1 MIRIN
6 LLKPETKD
14 IRETA
19 AAPGA
24 PEITVK
30 KSPNL
35 GSLIFLLL
43 IVAIGGYLYIQKR
56 AFDRENELLAMARLE
71 KEKLQYV
78 TAKLE
83 QVQSVR
89 ASLERKINLIN
100 DLRSQQDQAARI
112 MDQLSRSLPDW
123 VWLTGV
129 TYDSKGLQINGKA
142 LSNNLIADYMTS
154 LENSPVFMNVSLIN
168 STQRKAERNE
178 YLEFSLSA
186 AIKKKPEAAPPIA
199 KPEAKE
205 APAAK
210 KGGTT

>member
-14 IRETA
+14 IKETA
-19 AAPGA
+19 VAPGA
-24 PEITVK
+24 PEVAVK
-30 KSPNL
+30 KQPKL

-43 IVAIGGYLYIQKR
+43 IIVLGGALYMQR
-56 AFDRENELLAMARLE
+56 QAFSREEELLATAKAE
-71 KEKLQYV
+71 KSKLQYV

-83 QVQSVR
+83 EQKKLK

-100 DLRSQQDQAARI
+100 DLRSQQDTAVRI

-123 VWLTGV
+123 VWLTEIS
-129 TYDSKGLQINGKA
+129 YDSKGLQIKGKA

-154 LENSPVFMNVSLIN
+154 LENSPVLANVALITSIQKKN
-168 STQRKAERNE
+168 QRNE

-186 AIKKKPEAAPPIA
+186 ALEKKPEAAPA
-199 KPEAKE
+199 AVKP
-205 APAAK
+205 APAEKAPAK
-210 KGGTT
+210 KR

>member
-14 IRETA
+14 IKETT
-19 AAPGA
+19 AAPGG
-24 PEITVK
+24 PEVAVK
-30 KSPNL
+30 KQPKL

-43 IVAIGGYLYIQKR
+43 IVALGAILYIQR
-56 AFDRENELLAMARLE
+56 QAFSREGELLATAKAE
-71 KEKLQYV
+71 KSKLQYV

-83 QVQSVR
+83 EQKKLK

-100 DLRSQQDQAARI
+100 DLRSQQDTAVRI

-123 VWLTGV
+123 VWLTEV
-129 TYDSKGLQINGKA
+129 TFDSKGLQIKGKA

-154 LENSPVFMNVSLIN
+154 LESGPVLANVALIT
-168 STQRKAERNE
+168 STQKKSQRNE

-186 AIKKKPEAAPPIA
+186 ALEKKPEAAPA
-199 KPEAKE
+199 ADKPAPAGK
-205 APAAK
+205 PAAK
-210 KGGTT
+210 KR